1 MAGVASGRRRSGS
14 YKLAS
19 RWSTCPK
26 GDFPLCDL
34 LFGSFRK
41 LIFNIQFAEPNL
53 EVLFCCLCLALF
65 LQSIQQLKVTME
77 RSLRLWLLQVAGVFS
92 LRFTI
97 VCVSFKDGTS
107 SIHSTFA

>member
-19 RWSTCPK
+19 RRSTRPK

-34 LFGSFRK
+34 LFRSCRK

-97 VCVSFKDGTS
+97 VCVPFKDGT